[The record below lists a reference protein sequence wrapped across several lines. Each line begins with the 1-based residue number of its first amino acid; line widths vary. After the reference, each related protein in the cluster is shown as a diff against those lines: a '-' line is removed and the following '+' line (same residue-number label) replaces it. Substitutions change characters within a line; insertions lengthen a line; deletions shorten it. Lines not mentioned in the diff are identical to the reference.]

1 MFDKKGDISGN
12 PNEKIIEMFP
22 IMLQSVSST
31 LYKRG
36 KFGGQEDNEQKLF
49 CQCVRDVVAAECI
62 QQEFTDKLWMYLL
75 G

>member
-1 MFDKKGDISGN
+1 MIKKGDIRGSSN
-12 PNEKIIEMFP
+12 TKIVEMFP

-49 CQCVRDVVAAECI
+49 CQCVKDVISAEFI
-62 QQEFTDKLWMYLL
+62 QQEFTDKLWIYLL

>member
-1 MFDKKGDISGN
+1 MIKKGDIRGSSN
-12 PNEKIIEMFP
+12 TKIVEMFP

-36 KFGGQEDNEQKLF
+36 KFGGHEDNEQKLF
-49 CQCVRDVVAAECI
+49 CQCVKDVIAAEYI
-62 QQEFTDKLWMYLL
+62 QQEFTDKLWIYLL

>member
-1 MFDKKGDISGN
+1 MK
-12 PNEKIIEMFP
+12 MFP

-36 KFGGQEDNEQKLF
+36 KFGIQDDNEQKLF
-49 CQCVRDVVAAECI
+49 CHCVRDIIAAECV
-62 QQEFTDKLWMYLL
+62 QQEFTDKLWTYLL